1 MKNKGRNYGIDETD
15 AKAYVAAYISYLREE
30 AYGEGGG
37 IPPGHRLSARF
48 MLWFLGRPLAKGD
61 RLPSDWQVLLRAAR
75 TEIPDGK
82 MENLGYSQAADL
94 VREFVRYARDQGYAD
109 LEDVHNEVVW
119 FMLFMRHRP
128 LTHGTGKHGLPSGW
142 KYSDI
147 MP

>member
-1 MKNKGRNYGIDETD
+1 MKNRGRNYGIDETD

-94 VREFVRYARDQGYAD
+94 VREFVR
-109 LEDVHNEVVW
+109 
-119 FMLFMRHRP
+119 
-128 LTHGTGKHGLPSGW
+128 
-142 KYSDI
+142 
-147 MP
+147 